1 AKLLLNTLWG
11 KFGEKTKRTVTVSLD
26 DPAKFWSLI
35 TDNGIE
41 VTRFHMVHDD
51 LEREKPVLGQLASE
65 IEEGDHIVEFVC
77 AGPKAYA
84 YRTQRGTVECKV
96 KGFHMNF
103 TTSKRVHLE
112 AMLELVQ
119 DEDEEKE
126 GSYETMNAAASSPRK
141 ERIEQQM
148 KILEEK
154 HGESTMAP
162 YCYKLWAEML
172 VKGFRRSRR
181 HVQSYG
187 YLLFDLK
194 RPRPVVGLRHAI
206 FFPWIGTRAEVYVKQ
221 RMDELILPWFDENGL
236 ADRTG
241 QHLLTACWSLS
252 LSID

>member
-1 AKLLLNTLWG
+1 MVYRFSCNMEKLAKLLLNTLWG

-126 GSYETMNAAASSPRK
+126 VSGIEVFSIESHSPSAPGLTTFKDRRK
-141 ERIEQQM
+141 KNTKTKRTPF
-148 KILEEK
+148 KLEKMEYDM
-154 HGESTMAP
+154 GPMEIT
-162 YCYKLWAEML
+162 
-172 VKGFRRSRR
+172 V
-181 HVQSYG
+181 
-187 YLLFDLK
+187 
-194 RPRPVVGLRHAI
+194 
-206 FFPWIGTRAEVYVKQ
+206 
-221 RMDELILPWFDENGL
+221 ELEDF
-236 ADRTG
+236 
-241 QHLLTACWSLS
+241 QK
-252 LSID
+252 